1 MDEAELAERLRE
13 RIRTRAPELASEA
26 GLSNGQD
33 LIIST
38 NRTGDRAMI
47 ESYITCAEC
56 GTMECTYEKA
66 VELAKHCVSV
76 DEWFHNLD
84 VFCQRS
90 HLASSNKKAED

>member
-13 RIRTRAPELASEA
+13 RIRRRAPELALEA
-26 GLSNGQD
+26 GLNDGQD

-66 VELAKHCVSV
+66 IELARFSASV
-76 DEWFHNLD
+76 DEWFDNLD
-84 VFCQRS
+84 GLRRGH
-90 HLASSNKKAED
+90 HLSSSNRKARD